1 MATAQISTEGLAD
14 RNNGGDIAIEPEW
27 LPVPAEHIA
36 RIQRIGKRLFSVASC
51 LVQSYGDS
59 VATADG
65 ERSMAAIEG
74 AFCRDAAPSSSLL
87 AVPDTRMDPMWNSH
101 RFVVGAP
108 YIRFYAACPILNS
121 VGAAVGRLN
130 LIDYNPHTFD
140 APERQLLADLA
151 AQVERELQLQVLGAT
166 KLDLL
171 KKNKSLS
178 RDSLLDPLVGTWN
191 RAAIMRLVTI
201 ERERCRNNSQPL
213 SLILVG
219 IDYFKRLNEALG
231 QSDCDTILVKIAS
244 RLRSC
249 VRPGDALGRYIGD
262 QMLVV
267 LPGASHIV
275 AESVAE
281 RMRRAITLQP
291 EICPDGSSSLS
302 ISAGTVSSN
311 LFAAATAEEMLRQ
324 AELALYSAKN
334 AGHNC
339 VVQAKPDLL

>member
-1 MATAQISTEGLAD
+1 MAIVETNAEELVE
-14 RNNGGDIAIEPEW
+14 RNGNGGIAIESELW
-27 LPVPAEHIA
+27 PAQTEQIA
-36 RIQRIGKRLFSVASC
+36 RIQRIGKRLFSVARC
-51 LVQSYGDS
+51 LVQWYGDTV
-59 VATADG
+59 VATGG
-65 ERSMAAIEG
+65 ERSMAAIEA
-74 AFCRDAAPSSSLL
+74 AFCRFAAPLPSLL
-87 AVPDTRMDPMWNSH
+87 AVPDTRIDPRWNTH
-101 RFVVGAP
+101 RSVVGAP

-121 VGAAVGRLN
+121 AGVAVGCLS
-130 LIDYNPHTFD
+130 LIDYNPHAFG

-151 AQVERELQLQVLGAT
+151 AQVERELQLQALGSV

-178 RDSLLDPLVGTWN
+178 RESLLDPLVGTWN

-201 ERERCRNNSQPL
+201 EKERCSNNSQPL

-219 IDYFKRLNEALG
+219 IDYFKRLNETLG
-231 QSDCDTILVKIAS
+231 QPACDTILVKIAS

-291 EICPDGSSSLS
+291 DICPDGSSSLS

-311 LFAAATAEEMLRQ
+311 LFAAATAEEMMRQ
-324 AELALYSAKN
+324 AELALYAAKN
-334 AGHNC
+334 AGRNC
-339 VVQAKPDLL
+339 VMQAKPDLL